1 MYLRHRKKNKREHA
15 GPIEYLLIFVLI
27 IMLTT
32 GLFSSKGPHHN
43 RGHAG
48 VSSHFQIWTDLH

>member
-48 VSSHFQIWTDLH
+48 VSCHFQI